1 MTHPESDKRKGSQLS
16 IWDYLQMDTAEREED
31 AGVPLSRKMSET
43 DSTKEQRQRM
53 LEKIANLETLEHAAK
68 RVRRNKG
75 ASGVDGMKVQDLEPW
90 LKEHGTELQ
99 QKILDGKYRPQAV
112 LRVEIPKDN
121 GKTRKLGI
129 PTVIDR
135 MVQQAICLVLNP
147 LYEAQFSENSY
158 GFRPNRSAH
167 MALEQ
172 AIDYA
177 NEGYVWVVDMDLE
190 KFFDAVNQSKLVQ
203 LLSETLKDG
212 RVISLIHKFLRAGI
226 LKEGLFEESEE
237 GVPQGGPLSPLLGN
251 ILLNE
256 CDRELEQRGH
266 RFVRYADD
274 LMIFCKSRRAA
285 QRVLVSITKYLEEK
299 LFLKVNREKTQVA
312 YLGKVQFLGHGFYKG
327 QEGFKL
333 CVAKKSWTKLKAK
346 VRELTARSNGMSIA
360 ERKRRLNSL
369 IRGWVNYFKL
379 AKMKSRLEAI
389 DAWLRR
395 RLRMVTWK
403 RWKLTK
409 TKYKNLLK
417 TKLNPKQA
425 WYLAN
430 TRNKYW
436 YVAGSP
442 WMQVAIPN
450 AYFELAGYLSFSA
463 CYADSN

>member
-1 MTHPESDKRKGSQLS
+1 MTHTESDKRKGSQLS
-16 IWDYLQMDTAEREED
+16 IWDYQQMDTAEREED

-121 GKTRKLGI
+121 GKTRRLGI

-190 KFFDAVNQSKLVQ
+190 KFFDTVNQSKLVQ

-327 QEGFKL
+327 QEGFKF
-333 CVAKKSWTKLKAK
+333 CVAKKSWTKLITHWPTATK
-346 VRELTARSNGMSIA
+346 VWNR
-360 ERKRRLNSL
+360 L
-369 IRGWVNYFKL
+369 IRIRMYGGVGGRL
-379 AKMKSRLEAI
+379 A
-389 DAWLRR
+389 D
-395 RLRMVTWK
+395 
-403 RWKLTK
+403 
-409 TKYKNLLK
+409 
-417 TKLNPKQA
+417 
-425 WYLAN
+425 
-430 TRNKYW
+430 
-436 YVAGSP
+436 
-442 WMQVAIPN
+442 
-450 AYFELAGYLSFSA
+450 
-463 CYADSN
+463 

>member
-1 MTHPESDKRKGSQLS
+1 MTHTESDKRKGSQLS

-190 KFFDAVNQSKLVQ
+190 KFFDTVNQSNSFNSSQ
-203 LLSETLKDG
+203 
-212 RVISLIHKFLRAGI
+212 
-226 LKEGLFEESEE
+226 
-237 GVPQGGPLSPLLGN
+237 
-251 ILLNE
+251 
-256 CDRELEQRGH
+256 
-266 RFVRYADD
+266 
-274 LMIFCKSRRAA
+274 
-285 QRVLVSITKYLEEK
+285 
-299 LFLKVNREKTQVA
+299 
-312 YLGKVQFLGHGFYKG
+312 
-327 QEGFKL
+327 
-333 CVAKKSWTKLKAK
+333 
-346 VRELTARSNGMSIA
+346 
-360 ERKRRLNSL
+360 KR
-369 IRGWVNYFKL
+369 
-379 AKMKSRLEAI
+379 
-389 DAWLRR
+389 
-395 RLRMVTWK
+395 
-403 RWKLTK
+403 
-409 TKYKNLLK
+409 
-417 TKLNPKQA
+417 
-425 WYLAN
+425 
-430 TRNKYW
+430 
-436 YVAGSP
+436 
-442 WMQVAIPN
+442 
-450 AYFELAGYLSFSA
+450 
-463 CYADSN
+463 